1 MKHFHGQNETCAFH
15 KFSVFSSSA
24 AQVFT
29 CTQITQGSR
38 ETEGSDSEILGHRL
52 KVRLPRALHTR
63 ITLAVIT
70 TAPSIGQLL
79 SAKHIF
85 SNLHE
90 ESYKVIIIP
99 LPSLQI
105 RKLKTGNKFNN
116 LLVALR

>member
-15 KFSVFSSSA
+15 KFSVFSTSA

-70 TAPSIGQLL
+70 TAPSIGHLL

-105 RKLKTGNKFNN
+105 RNLKTGNKFNN